1 MVNGQPDQPG
11 MDNRGGRRVMKEDT
25 EHPTITI
32 EWNQDAQGV
41 AMKYDER
48 IKTWDMRCALLEMAL
63 NAAKFDLNV
72 ARMQKMNE
80 ANMQAALQAQA
91 AAQEANGI
99 NSRILKG

>member
-1 MVNGQPDQPG
+1 
-11 MDNRGGRRVMKEDT
+11 MKEDT

-41 AMKYDER
+41 AMNYDER

-72 ARMQKMNE
+72 ARVNKQNE
-80 ANMQAALQAQA
+80 LMQAQLQQAVKAQQEAQA
-91 AAQEANGI
+91 VQQ
-99 NSRILKG
+99 RILKG